1 MAKLLAILS
10 LAVAFSLVSPRDAA
24 ASCTEDYVSCIAEA
38 GLLEEPFRTMQ
49 DVECAAEWA
58 GCVTKKLRFW

>member
-1 MAKLLAILS
+1 MVKLLAMLS

-24 ASCTEDYVSCIAEA
+24 ASCTDDYMICIAGA

-49 DVECAAEWA
+49 DVECAAEWT